1 MAARNLCAL
10 QALDRGAVLIFG
22 GGTGAAASALT
33 AVKGAGVSSIAE
45 TATGK
50 YTITLTDKWNT
61 FLFFS
66 GVVIDTTTVDD
77 WAVTVEEELVS
88 TSKTVKILV
97 TKSGTATDLT
107 TDEKLK
113 FMLAVS
119 NTSQPPT
126 AR

>member
-1 MAARNLCAL
+1 MAARNLCEIES
-10 QALDRGAVLIFG
+10 LDRGVVFIFG
-22 GGTGAAASALT
+22 GGTGAGAANLT
-33 AVKGAGVSSIAE
+33 AIKGAGVTSVAE

-50 YTITLTDKWNT
+50 YTITLTDKWNS
-61 FLFFS
+61 LMFFS
-66 GVVIDTTTVDD
+66 GVVIDATTVDD
-77 WAVTVEEELVS
+77 WEVTVEAESVA
-88 TSKTVKILV
+88 TNKTIGILV

-113 FMLAVS
+113 FMVVVS